1 MGVFFIYILKS
12 SVCLV
17 LFYLFFRLLLSK
29 ETFHRFNRM
38 ALLGVLFF
46 SLLIPCIEVTTGI
59 RLKCSRLCSPLSN
72 CY

>member
-17 LFYLFFRLLLSK
+17 LFYLFFRLLPSK

-46 SLLIPCIEVTTGI
+46 FITHSLY
-59 RLKCSRLCSPLSN
+59 RSN
-72 CY
+72 YPASG

>member
-1 MGVFFIYILKS
+1 MGAFFIYILKS

-29 ETFHRFNRM
+29 ETFHRFNRA

-46 SLLIPCIEVTTGI
+46 SLLIPCIEMIPVI
-59 RLKCSRLCSPLSN
+59 RLKCSRLYFLSSS
-72 CY
+72 C